1 MDAAPFYK
9 KLGFAKVGGF
19 RISIP
24 AKNGGEETYEEAL
37 TRQRNRADDSQ
48 ETKGGGCPATPR
60 YQELRLVH
68 QIWLWTLEALSPEP

>member
-24 AKNGGEETYEEAL
+24 AKNGGEETYEELAP
-37 TRQRNRADDSQ
+37 DS
-48 ETKGGGCPATPR
+48 EDV
-60 YQELRLVH
+60 LM
-68 QIWLWTLEALSPEP
+68 

>member
-24 AKNGGEETYEEAL
+24 AKNGGEETYEEV
-37 TRQRNRADDSQ
+37 
-48 ETKGGGCPATPR
+48 C
-60 YQELRLVH
+60 
-68 QIWLWTLEALSPEP
+68 TLEHELVSTEPHTLQARHRVWNRRRPQQAFAMV